1 MNLIMNLLGEDRETR
16 EQTLWNAAWLL
27 MFVLFLAST

>member
-1 MNLIMNLLGEDRETR
+1 MNPLTNDTDSK

-27 MFVLFLAST
+27 MFVLFLCTT

>member
-1 MNLIMNLLGEDRETR
+1 MNLFGEDSESR
-16 EQTLWNAAWLL
+16 EQTLWSAAWLL

>member
-1 MNLIMNLLGEDRETR
+1 MNLFGEDSESH

-27 MFVLFLAST
+27 MFVLFLCAT